1 MTTSQSGTADS
12 FENSWTPLGSE
23 KSSRRVLLV
32 TNDFPPTLGGIQSYL
47 RDYCLEFER
56 RDPGRLVV
64 FASTQDSAASRAL
77 DDTLPFPVIRWPCR
91 ILLPTP
97 GAARRMR
104 QLIEEYGVST
114 VWFGSSTPF
123 GLLADSAR
131 RAGAQRVIAST
142 HGHEVGWSMVPGG
155 RAVLR
160 RIGRSVDALTYVSRY
175 ARGRFIS
182 SFGPDVAWE
191 PMPGGVDTSVF
202 RPDAVGRAR
211 IRARYGVDH
220 RRVIVCV
227 SRLVPRKGQDTLV
240 LAMPEILKLVP
251 DAHLLIVGPGDYAT
265 ALTEMAS
272 TAGISDRVTV
282 TGPVNGDELVA
293 HYCAGDVFAMPVRT
307 EGGGFSVEGL
317 GIVFLESQACGVPTV
332 AGDGGGAPESVRD
345 GDTGDVVD
353 GMSLVAVAA
362 TVSALLMDHSRA
374 QDYAIR
380 GREYVTEAWNWDIL
394 GAQFSAVVDGDGR
407 RPPRH
412 SWNWRSRRIPW
423 EGCKED

>member
-1 MTTSQSGTADS
+1 MA
-12 FENSWTPLGSE
+12 
-23 KSSRRVLLV
+23 RRILLV

-47 RDYCLEFER
+47 RDYCLELER

-64 FASTQDSAASRAL
+64 FASTQDSTAARSFDA
-77 DDTLPFPVIRWPCR
+77 TMPFPVIRWPHR
-91 ILLPTP
+91 VMLPTP
-97 GAARRMR
+97 AAARRMGK
-104 QLIEEYGVST
+104 LIKEYGVTT

-123 GLLADSAR
+123 GLLAGAAR
-131 RAGAQRVIAST
+131 RAGAQRVVAST

-160 RIGRSVDALTYVSRY
+160 KIGRSVDCLTYVSRY
-175 ARGRFIS
+175 ARGRFMAA
-182 SFGPDVAWE
+182 FGPDVAWE
-191 PMPGGVDTSVF
+191 PMPGGVDASVF
-202 RPDAVGRAR
+202 QPDRGGRAR
-211 IRARYGVDH
+211 IRERYGVEH
-220 RRVIVCV
+220 RRVVVCV

-240 LAMPEILKLVP
+240 SAMPEILRRVP

-265 ALTEMAS
+265 TLTEMAS
-272 TAGISDRVTV
+272 TLGISDRVTV

-353 GMSLVAVAA
+353 GTSSSAVAA
-362 TVSALLMDHSRA
+362 TVSALLLDESRA
-374 QDYAIR
+374 QDYALR
-380 GREYVTEAWNWDIL
+380 GREYVEEAWNWDIL
-394 GAQFSAVVDGDGR
+394 GAQLSAVVDGDGQK
-407 RPPRH
+407 PPRH
-412 SWNWRSRRIPW
+412 SWNWRSRRIAW
-423 EGCKED
+423 EGCTED